1 MRSMLDYLN
10 QGAAPF
16 KVLIVD
22 DEPDQ
27 RALVQ
32 AILQPPRY
40 EVFEAADGA
49 EALAIVTTE
58 DFDVMVLDKRL
69 PGIDGEEVCRRV
81 RDEIGNLLL
90 PIVMVTGGGGST
102 SVLSSGLRAG
112 ASDFIHKPYSAQ
124 EFVARIDSA
133 INRKRLTDQLESA
146 ESVLFALA
154 RMVEAK
160 DGNTG
165 DHCTRLAQYSV
176 RFGEALGLNGSEL
189 LALRRGGV
197 LHDIG
202 KLGIPEHI
210 LLKPGGFTPEEWAV
224 MKTHTIIGERLCSGL
239 KSFRQTVQ
247 IIRAHHER
255 WDGSGY
261 PDGLRGEE
269 IPLLARV
276 FQICDIYDAL
286 SFARPYKPALPTHEV
301 VRIMRKE
308 AERGWRDPE
317 LTRVFLDLVERER
330 ETFMVQGELDDDL
343 GLTLFEGIQRSTEEL
358 NLPTPLREPGQ

>member
-10 QGAAPF
+10 QGSVPS

-27 RALVQ
+27 RALMH
-32 AILQPPRY
+32 AILQPPKY
-40 EVFEAADGA
+40 EVYEAADGTT
-49 EALAIVTTE
+49 ALEIVTTQ
-58 DFDVMVLDKRL
+58 DFDAMVLDKRL
-69 PGIDGEEVCRRV
+69 PGLDGEEVCRRI
-81 RDEIGNLLL
+81 REDFGNLLL
-90 PIVMVTGGGGST
+90 PIIMVTGGGGST
-102 SVLSSGLRAG
+102 SVLSDGLRAG

-124 EFVARIDSA
+124 EFLARIDSA

-165 DHCTRLAQYSV
+165 DHCSRLARYSV
-176 RFGEALGLNGSEL
+176 RFGQALGLGGSEL

-202 KLGIPEHI
+202 KLGIPEQV
-210 LLKPGGFTPEEWAV
+210 LLKPGGFTPDEWAL

-247 IIRAHHER
+247 IGIDHPQIDLQAVVQHHGR
-255 WDGSGY
+255 LRLASATPTGSSARKSRCSPACSRFATSTTPSASPAPTSRRCRPSVRGGSG
-261 PDGLRGEE
+261 
-269 IPLLARV
+269 
-276 FQICDIYDAL
+276 
-286 SFARPYKPALPTHEV
+286 
-301 VRIMRKE
+301 
-308 AERGWRDPE
+308 
-317 LTRVFLDLVERER
+317 
-330 ETFMVQGELDDDL
+330 
-343 GLTLFEGIQRSTEEL
+343 
-358 NLPTPLREPGQ
+358 